1 MIDPC
6 VCHPGRGCAVQYA
19 PLLPC
24 NDRKDSSHRVLSP
37 MQAKTSDQEGRQA
50 RPAERSSR
58 SFYSNSQT
66 EANTK
71 LRLVRTTLPK
81 MIDILFNSF
90 TCDAVPGLVR
100 QPSDLLRAT
109 NTNRTNFM
117 AEKSIEEKVK
127 DIIVE
132 QLGVN
137 PEQVTPQ
144 ASFIEDLGADSLDIV
159 ELVMAFEEE
168 FGVEVPDEDA
178 EKLQTVGD
186 VIKYIEEKSSKQ
198 Q

>member
-1 MIDPC
+1 MLWPDCPAQL
-6 VCHPGRGCAVQYA
+6 R
-19 PLLPC
+19 
-24 NDRKDSSHRVLSP
+24 DFS
-37 MQAKTSDQEGRQA
+37 A
-50 RPAERSSR
+50 RE
-58 SFYSNSQT
+58 
-66 EANTK
+66 
-71 LRLVRTTLPK
+71 
-81 MIDILFNSF
+81 
-90 TCDAVPGLVR
+90 
-100 QPSDLLRAT
+100 
-109 NTNRTNFM
+109 NTNYTNFM

-186 VIKYIEEKSSKQ
+186 IIKYIEDKSAKQ
-198 Q
+198 